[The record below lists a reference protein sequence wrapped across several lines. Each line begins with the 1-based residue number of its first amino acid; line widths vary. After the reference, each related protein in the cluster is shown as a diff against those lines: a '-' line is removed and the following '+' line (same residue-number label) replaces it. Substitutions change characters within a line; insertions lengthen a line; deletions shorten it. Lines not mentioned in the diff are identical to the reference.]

1 MSNSV
6 ENPKTLADSI
16 RSFSEDW
23 GIDAVIKENEYGF
36 TAKIHDDIK
45 DSDDMIVMADDILKR
60 LFGKSTVLQTANNQ
74 NGLDDIFSVSSVID
88 DWFINLVMIIGATHS
103 NILIS
108 CCSTDSVSNNVVV
121 SRMSSIL

>member
-60 LFGKSTVLQTANNQ
+60 LFGKSVLQTANNQ